1 MDSNKVGHERGQQHF
16 CETVEI
22 RSPLDAEKITVIEL
36 F

>member
-16 CETVEI
+16 CETVD